1 MNNLFLLRHTMQ
13 SLYNQIKANKLLI
26 SILLFAA
33 IIRTGM
39 LYVNVK
45 EGLTFFYHDIQ
56 LLEQKSASN
65 DKPLANYFGAEVA
78 NVAYSLVCKREGLA
92 NPFGGSTGPT
102 GWAAPGMVMLYAVSF
117 YLFGCF
123 TFHSMLFMFLLA
135 LVLSLTIMVLIYR
148 LSIALFANPSIG
160 YTGAFLFALSPED
173 IFIFKRIHE
182 QDFNIMAFLFL
193 LLFYRFIKFLKSFSS
208 KNLVLFSLV
217 AGTAVLCN
225 PVFIFPIMGCL
236 VFTFLQFQNKYFAC
250 QKIVWSLAIL
260 LLLCTPYILYQ
271 KQKLNVFTFIKS
283 NALYELYQG
292 NLPDFDGVL
301 TTELFEKYHPF
312 FNENEYRNYKSL
324 GEIQYIKSK
333 FSVFKQHFDFNRF
346 IIVTG
351 KRFINF
357 FFVFPLPTYRKY
369 GREFFLR
376 ELAYP
381 LMGLSLLC
389 YYALRFKKKNSF
401 DGLMYIYILSY
412 ALPYCFAGMMYRYSF
427 PIVPLTAVLF
437 AYIIYSLGT
446 SALSHNT
453 GRELTA

>member
-1 MNNLFLLRHTMQ
+1 
-13 SLYNQIKANKLLI
+13 
-26 SILLFAA
+26 
-33 IIRTGM
+33 M
-39 LYVNVK
+39 LYANVTASPK
-45 EGLTFFYHDIQ
+45 SPNDLNVFYHD
-56 LLEQKSASN
+56 LHRLEQKSALDN
-65 DKPLANYFGAEVA
+65 KPLVNYFGAELA
-78 NVAYSLVCKREGLA
+78 NVAYSLVCTREGFA

-102 GWAAPGMVMLYAVSF
+102 GWAAPGMVVLYAVSF

-123 TFHSMLFMFLLA
+123 TLNSILFMFLLA

-148 LSIALFANPSIG
+148 LSIELFANPAIG

-173 IFIFKRIHE
+173 LFIFKRIHE

-193 LLFYRFIKFLKSFSS
+193 LLFYRFIKFVKSFSG

-236 VFTFLQFQNKYFAC
+236 MFIFLQFQNKFFAC

-271 KQKLNVFTFIKS
+271 KQRLNVLTFIKS

-292 NLPDFDGVL
+292 NMCALDGLL

-312 FNENEYRNYKSL
+312 CNENEYKTYKSL
-324 GEIQYIKSK
+324 GEIKYIKSK
-333 FSVFKQHFDFNRF
+333 YAVFLQNFDFNRF
-346 IIVTG
+346 VIVTG

-357 FFVFPLPTYRKY
+357 FFIFPLPTYRKY
-369 GREFFLR
+369 GREFFIL

-381 LMGLSLLC
+381 VMGLALLC
-389 YYALRFKKKNSF
+389 YYALRFKKRNSF

-412 ALPYCFAGMMYRYSF
+412 ALPYCFVGMMYRYFF
-427 PIVPLTAVLF
+427 PIVPLTTILF

-446 SALSHNT
+446 SALSHNA
-453 GRELTA
+453 GREMTT

>member
-1 MNNLFLLRHTMQ
+1 
-13 SLYNQIKANKLLI
+13 
-26 SILLFAA
+26 
-33 IIRTGM
+33 
-39 LYVNVK
+39 
-45 EGLTFFYHDIQ
+45 
-56 LLEQKSASN
+56 
-65 DKPLANYFGAEVA
+65 
-78 NVAYSLVCKREGLA
+78 
-92 NPFGGSTGPT
+92 
-102 GWAAPGMVMLYAVSF
+102 
-117 YLFGCF
+117 
-123 TFHSMLFMFLLA
+123 
-135 LVLSLTIMVLIYR
+135 
-148 LSIALFANPSIG
+148 
-160 YTGAFLFALSPED
+160 
-173 IFIFKRIHE
+173 
-182 QDFNIMAFLFL
+182 
-193 LLFYRFIKFLKSFSS
+193 
-208 KNLVLFSLV
+208 
-217 AGTAVLCN
+217 
-225 PVFIFPIMGCL
+225 MGCL

-271 KQKLNVFTFIKS
+271 KQKLNIFTFIKS

-312 FNENEYRNYKSL
+312 FNKNEYRNYKSL
-324 GEIQYIKSK
+324 GEIKYIESK

-357 FFVFPLPTYRKY
+357 FFIFPLPTYRIY
-369 GREFFLR
+369 GREFFIR

-389 YYALRFKKKNSF
+389 YYALRFKKRNSF
-401 DGLMYIYILSY
+401 DELMYIYIFSY